1 MAADLVFIDTNVLV
15 AASVEGHPSHAV
27 ATALLERLAK
37 DGVTAC
43 ISAQVCREFLAV
55 LTRGPVE
62 GRTFSVDE
70 ALEVLGA
77 WTASCDVLAD
87 GGTVLPELLDL
98 VRRFG
103 VRGKQV
109 HDANLVATMRTHAV
123 SRLAT
128 LNWSDFRRFDELIA
142 QAPLVS

>member
-15 AASVEGHPSHAV
+15 AGSVEGHPSHAV
-27 ATALLERLAK
+27 ATAMLERLAR
-37 DGVTAC
+37 DGATAC

-70 ALEVLGA
+70 ALEVLVR
-77 WTASCDVLAD
+77 WTASCEVLDDSGA
-87 GGTVLPELLDL
+87 VLPELLEL

-109 HDANLVATMRTHAV
+109 HDANVVATMRTHGV
-123 SRLAT
+123 TRLAT
-128 LNWSDFRRFDELIA
+128 LNWSDFRRFDQLIA
-142 QAPLVS
+142 LAPLVS

>member
-27 ATALLERLAK
+27 ATALVERLAME
-37 DGVTAC
+37 GVPAC

-62 GRTFSVDE
+62 GRTFGVDE
-70 ALEVLGA
+70 ALEVLGG
-77 WTASCDVLAD
+77 WTASCDLLDDSGA
-87 GGTVLPELLDL
+87 VLPELLAL

-109 HDANLVATMRTHAV
+109 HDANIVATMRTHGV
-123 SRLAT
+123 TRLAT

-142 QAPLVS
+142 LAPLVS